1 MDVPRAPSNL
11 SREAQGWWRKVVS
24 GWTLDAAALLL
35 LHSGL
40 ESFDRM
46 REAQL
51 ALAAD
56 GIVIEDRFGQ
66 KKAHPAVQV
75 EADSKAILLR
85 TIGVLNLDIEPL
97 HAGPGRPTV

>member
-11 SREAQGWWRKVVS
+11 SKEAKGIWRRIAGK
-24 GWTLDAAALLL
+24 WNLDAAALLL

-51 ALAAD
+51 ALASD

-75 EADSKAILLR
+75 EAASKAILLR